1 MTDITAIEQRDDAIV
16 GALVAGRSVRAVQR
30 EFSLTITEL
39 DQALERCFPLDN
51 AARVRTIRGDLSRL
65 DRLIEK
71 FYLKALAGN
80 GDVDSATLVVR
91 AWERKSALLGLDAV
105 QRIDLQIVQA
115 PQAETRHDKIRRV
128 FWELRHPGQ
137 PMPDGWPSSADDDDA
152 PHPKQLNG
160 GGGSPPDPDPEPLI
174 GGVCPP
180 SSFEIISE
188 LANVPFLPTYQPT
201 MRRAQP

>member
-71 FYLKALAGN
+71 FYLKAIAGD
-80 GDVDSATLVVR
+80 GDVNSAALVVK
-91 AWERKSALLGLDAV
+91 AWERKAELLGLDAV
-105 QRIDLQIVQA
+105 QRIDLQIISPPEA
-115 PQAETRHDKIRRV
+115 PARHERIREAIMRLT
-128 FWELRHPGQ
+128 EQ
-137 PMPDGWPSSADDDDA
+137 PPVRRAAIERIDQLGPEKALEMLGSPQPRRLNGGSPNDGNGPLLDDDDA
-152 PHPKQLNG
+152 VAMLSNSG
-160 GGGSPPDPDPEPLI
+160 D
-174 GGVCPP
+174 
-180 SSFEIISE
+180 
-188 LANVPFLPTYQPT
+188 
-201 MRRAQP
+201 